1 MYTKVKATKQAKAR
15 VTKKR
20 VVTLLY
26 KAKGVGGKRK
36 ISLIVYQ
43 FQLIIQIAVFKLIY
57 VQLLN
62 CGLLCYTLPKKSKE
76 QVTR

>member
-1 MYTKVKATKQAKAR
+1 MYSKVKATKQAKAR

-26 KAKGVGGKRK
+26 KAKGVGGKRG

-43 FQLIIQIAVFKLIY
+43 FQLIIQIAVFKLLY
-57 VQLLN
+57 V
-62 CGLLCYTLPKKSKE
+62 
-76 QVTR
+76 